1 MQVDN
6 EAMTSTP
13 FRHAP
18 PAHANAGPSTKRTV
32 GQVLV
37 VLATT
42 AVAAGGLLLMAFAV
56 SLCGLFGEQCSAAE
70 DSAIAVAF
78 FGSIVTGIVGVCG
91 ALVVSSV
98 TRPRSWATI
107 GRFCGTLIAA
117 CVVVGVAL
125 SLAL

>member
-6 EAMTSTP
+6 EAMTSSQS
-13 FRHAP
+13 RHAP

-56 SLCGLFGEQCSAAE
+56 SLCGLFGEQCSDAE

-78 FGSIVTGIVGVCG
+78 FGSIVAAIVGVCG
-91 ALVVSSV
+91 ALVVSSAA
-98 TRPRSWATI
+98 RPRSWATI
-107 GRFCGTLIAA
+107 WRFCGAIIAT
-117 CVVVGVAL
+117 CIVVGLAL
-125 SLAL
+125 SLPL